1 MNLKEYRTLFALV
14 GIGLILITTF
24 AFFSTVFPYPV
35 TAERFFV
42 LGLLGR
48 DKTAENYYPN
58 DDPNIRGFE
67 KVRWYV
73 FVQNF
78 MLEAQ
83 YVLVKVKVL
92 NSTMTLPDAVAC
104 TPSPEQAIMN
114 LSVFLTNGQS
124 STIPFSWYLTNY
136 SLHGESLIIERLVT
150 NGISISLNVGAVNGS
165 NFRLIFEVWYYD
177 PAIEEFRFE
186 WDSSFG
192 LRCAWN
198 QMLFNVAVE
207 Q

>member
-14 GIGLILITTF
+14 GIGLILVTTF
-24 AFFSTVFPYPV
+24 AFFSTVFPYPT

-42 LGLLGR
+42 LGLLGK

-58 DDPNIRGFE
+58 DDRNIRGLE
-67 KVRWYV
+67 EVQWYV

-78 MLEAQ
+78 MQEVQ

-92 NSTMTLPDAVAC
+92 NSTMTLPDVVAC
-104 TPSPEQAIMN
+104 TPSPENAIMN
-114 LSVFLTNGQS
+114 FSVFLTNGRS
-124 STIPFSWYLTNY
+124 STIPFFWHVANY
-136 SLHGESLIIERLVT
+136 TLQGESLIIERLVI
-150 NGISISLNVGAVNGS
+150 NSMPVSLKVGAVNGS
-165 NFRLIFEVWYYD
+165 SFRMMFEVWYYD
-177 PAIEEFRFE
+177 PAIEDFRFE
-186 WDSSFG
+186 WDSGFG

-198 QMLFNVAVE
+198 QMLFNVAVK